1 METDA
6 NQVTLDARM
15 LVSAGICQC
24 LLVFAWVHTFR
35 LQSGVRKASTRGR
48 QTMLRQR
55 KASTAARQ
63 RTSRIATTFHTNVY
77 AGMEGSADLTNKVCL
92 RGFTAMP
99 RLCDAAPLRC
109 RASATPCLCDALSS
123 TPRLAGATLHCVVV
137 DSQTR
142 CCFTAIPRLG
152 AGALHCVVV
161 DSPRLAGAAL
171 CCLLP
176 SSLADCA
183 LCHPRPP
190 F

>member
-109 RASATPCLCDALSS
+109 RASAMPCRRLPGSLVLHCTVLSS
-123 TPRLAGATLHCVVV
+123 TPRLAAVSLQC
-137 DSQTR
+137 SRFPQTR
-142 CCFTAIPRLG
+142 CWCTAL
-152 AGALHCVVV
+152 
-161 DSPRLAGAAL
+161 
-171 CCLLP
+171 
-176 SSLADCA
+176 
-183 LCHPRPP
+183 
-190 F
+190 